1 MNAPSLHV
9 ELRKYRA
16 LACAL
21 AVTLFVAT
29 ALFVQFLHMDRA
41 RAERAISLR
50 VAHAAANGEVRIARL
65 IERLETIGRDHLLL
79 GASDARLLVLARALE
94 LDETLVSL
102 CAREGDA
109 LRLIVAPESG
119 AATASGRCA
128 ADFPSTLTLLPHG
141 DEDTLATELRI
152 VPPASGG
159 AALIELRM
167 RDGSA
172 RELRATLSSTAL
184 LDQLVP
190 GLSEPGSVGE
200 GVCLSLFVDGSFERL
215 ACRGAERGG
224 AVASPE
230 AFATADTG
238 ALRLLEEIETVGLR
252 WRLAVAP
259 DLQALA
265 GTITPLPFL
274 MFGAALAIGALACV
288 FAYLAA
294 DRNLLLEARAN
305 ELRTRLEQLE
315 RLQERNVLLDQFA
328 AMAAHDLQ
336 APIRFVV
343 SNAHLLVSE
352 LHELERPELSRMAE
366 AQIEQ
371 GERMRAL
378 VLDLLEFCRAGQ
390 GELKITRVDTL
401 ALVNDEV
408 RLLEAREEYATTRI
422 IVGPLPNALACD
434 AGMLAQVVRNL
445 LGNAVKFSQGS
456 PAPKVS
462 ISASRDAVHGAWT
475 FRVRD
480 NGPGVEEAH
489 RDRIFR
495 PFARLDAQA
504 EGTGMGLAI
513 VKKVIERHGGTVWID
528 SCVIEGSAFC
538 FTIPGAM
545 FVETPR

>member
-1 MNAPSLHV
+1 MNAPSLQV

-21 AVTLFVAT
+21 VVTLLVAT
-29 ALFVQFLHMDRA
+29 GLFVQFLHMDRA
-41 RAERAISLR
+41 RAERAVSLL
-50 VAHAAANGEVRIARL
+50 VAHAAANGRVRIAQL
-65 IERLETIGRDHLLL
+65 IERLETIGRAHLLL
-79 GASDARLLVLARALE
+79 GASDAQLLILTRALE
-94 LDETLVSL
+94 VDAALVSL

-109 LRLIVAPESG
+109 LRLIVAPAG
-119 AATASGRCA
+119 GRATASRRCA
-128 ADFPSTLTLLPHG
+128 ADFSSARTLVPHG
-141 DEDTLATELRI
+141 DEVTLATELRI

-159 AALIELRM
+159 ASPIELRM

-184 LDQLVP
+184 LDAFVLDH
-190 GLSEPGSVGE
+190 SEPGSVDE
-200 GVCLSLFVDGSFERL
+200 SVCLSLLVDGIFERL
-215 ACRGAERGG
+215 ACRGVESA
-224 AVASPE
+224 ATSSE
-230 AFATADTG
+230 AFATAGTG

-265 GTITPLPFL
+265 GTITLLPFL
-274 MFGAALAIGALACV
+274 MFGAALAVGAVACV
-288 FAYLAA
+288 FAYRAA
-294 DRNLLLEARAN
+294 DKSLLLEARAN
-305 ELRTRLEQLE
+305 ELRTRVEQLE
-315 RLQERNVLLDQFA
+315 RLQERNVMLDQFA

-336 APIRFVV
+336 APSRSIV
-343 SNAHLLVSE
+343 SNAQLLVSA
-352 LHELERPELSRMAE
+352 LDELERPELSRMAE
-366 AQIEQ
+366 TQIEQ

-422 IVGPLPNALACD
+422 VVGPLPNALMCD

-445 LGNAVKFSQGS
+445 LDNAVKFSRGS
-456 PAPKVS
+456 PVPTVS
-462 ISASRDAVHGAWT
+462 IGASRDAVHGAWT

-480 NGPGVEEAH
+480 NGPGVEEVH

-495 PFARLDAQA
+495 PFARLDADT

-513 VKKVIERHGGTVWID
+513 VEKIIERHGGTIWID
-528 SCVIEGSAFC
+528 SCVTEGSAFC
-538 FTIPGAM
+538 FTMPGAM
-545 FVETPR
+545 LEETPG